1 MKAKTSKSKK
11 RSEASKTGW
20 ITRRLNQAKTK
31 TSRKIPSEKLKKL
44 QRQEKIR
51 NTSRRKAQKVGRS
64 LTTDKPKLNR
74 TKPTRP
80 MRRPSKRRVSVR

>member
-1 MKAKTSKSKK
+1 M
-11 RSEASKTGW
+11 
-20 ITRRLNQAKTK
+20 TRRLNQAKTK

>member
-1 MKAKTSKSKK
+1 MKTKTSKSKK
-11 RSEASKTGW
+11 RSEASKKGW
-20 ITRRLNQAKTK
+20 VTRRLNQAKTK

-51 NTSRRKAQKVGRS
+51 NASRRKAQKVGRS
-64 LTTDKPKLNR
+64 ITTDKPKLKR

-80 MRRPSKRRVSVR
+80 LRRPSKRRVSVR